1 MNILF
6 NITNVTL
13 LTVYLI
19 DCYSEKGAGI
29 ALTYFVIFFI
39 PVITYVSHNTV
50 KIARGKK
57 RFKDAWSLF
66 ATLHESHP
74 SEVNTQI
81 YQKIL
86 FDILQKKKEKKKS
99 ISP

>member
-13 LTVYLI
+13 LAAYLI
-19 DCYSEKGAGI
+19 DGYSEKGAGI

-39 PVITYVSHNTV
+39 PVIAYVSYNIV

-57 RFKDAWSLF
+57 RFKGAWSLF
-66 ATLHESHP
+66 ATLHEIHP
-74 SEVNTQI
+74 SEENTQI

-86 FDILQKKKEKKKS
+86 FDILQKS